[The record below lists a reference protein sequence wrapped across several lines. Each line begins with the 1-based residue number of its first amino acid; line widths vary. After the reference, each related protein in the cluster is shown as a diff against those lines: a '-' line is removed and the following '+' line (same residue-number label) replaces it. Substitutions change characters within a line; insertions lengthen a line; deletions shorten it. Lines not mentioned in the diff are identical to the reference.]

1 MSYILESL
9 KKSDQERHSSRSEKS
24 AVKNE
29 MKSVVERVVKSNAAS
44 YDNYLNDTNIKEP
57 IKSKRWVFLAF
68 LLSIVFV
75 FFAYV
80 YWPTIKVT
88 DTNPPPLELT
98 NSVLQNNTVSSSVD
112 TSSALPSLTISETVR
127 PTVKKN
133 TLSVM
138 DDHSLIKKESGPGLG
153 KNSEAAIK
161 ETSTANIFPA
171 VDILYQDIRQEESES
186 INVLYD
192 TEAVEEI
199 GVVGSANAAVSA
211 TPKESEK
218 NVPAI
223 PSVFTLDRQLQQ
235 SIPAIS
241 YGAHIYASDNKSG
254 FVILDG
260 AKRRAGEKM
269 SSGIYV
275 EKIHGDFVVLS
286 FRGIIFSLPAMKNWN
301 P

>member
-9 KKSDQERHSSRSEKS
+9 KKSDQERHSSHSEKS
-24 AVKNE
+24 A
-29 MKSVVERVVKSNAAS
+29 VKSNAAS

-57 IKSKRWVFLAF
+57 IKSKRWFFLAF

-80 YWPTIKVT
+80 YWSTIKVT
-88 DTNPPPLELT
+88 DTDALPLET
-98 NSVLQNNTVSSSVD
+98 NNTILQNNTVSSSVD
-112 TSSALPSLTISETVR
+112 TSSALPSLTIAETVQ
-127 PTVKKN
+127 PTVKN
-133 TLSVM
+133 STLSVI
-138 DDHSLIKKESGPGLG
+138 DDHSLIKKESGSGLG
-153 KNSEAAIK
+153 KNSESAIK

-171 VDILYQDIRQEESES
+171 VDILYQDIHQEESES

-199 GVVGSANAAVSA
+199 GVVGSANAAVNV
-211 TPKESEK
+211 TPKEPEK
-218 NVPAI
+218 NVSTI
-223 PSVFTLDRQLQQ
+223 PSVFTLDRQLQK
-235 SIPAIS
+235 SIPAIR

>member
-9 KKSDQERHSSRSEKS
+9 KKSDQERHLSHSEKS
-24 AVKNE
+24 A
-29 MKSVVERVVKSNAAS
+29 VKSNAAS

-68 LLSIVFV
+68 LLSIAFV

-80 YWPTIKVT
+80 YWPTIKVK
-88 DTNPPPLELT
+88 DTNTPPLELT

-112 TSSALPSLTISETVR
+112 ISSALPSLTIAETVQ
-127 PTVKKN
+127 PTVKN
-133 TLSVM
+133 STLSVI
-138 DDHSLIKKESGPGLG
+138 DDHSLIKKESDPDLG
-153 KNSEAAIK
+153 KNSESAIK

-199 GVVGSANAAVSA
+199 GVVGSANAAVNV
-211 TPKESEK
+211 TPKEPEK
-218 NVPAI
+218 NVSTI
-223 PSVFTLDRQLQQ
+223 PSVFTLDRQLQK
-235 SIPAIS
+235 SIPAIR

>member
-9 KKSDQERHSSRSEKS
+9 KKSDQERHSSHSEKS
-24 AVKNE
+24 A
-29 MKSVVERVVKSNAAS
+29 VKSNAAS

-57 IKSKRWVFLAF
+57 IKSKRWFFLAF

-80 YWPTIKVT
+80 YWSTIKVT
-88 DTNPPPLELT
+88 DTDALPLET
-98 NSVLQNNTVSSSVD
+98 NNTILQNNTVSSSVD
-112 TSSALPSLTISETVR
+112 TYSALPSLTIAETVQ
-127 PTVKKN
+127 PTAKN
-133 TLSVM
+133 STLSVI
-138 DDHSLIKKESGPGLG
+138 DDHSLIKKEPDQNLG
-153 KNSEAAIK
+153 KNFESAIK
-161 ETSTANIFPA
+161 ETSTANIFRA
-171 VDILYQDIRQEESES
+171 VDILYQDIHQEESES
-186 INVLYD
+186 ISVLYD

-199 GVVGSANAAVSA
+199 GVVGSANAAVNV
-211 TPKESEK
+211 TPKEPEK
-218 NVPAI
+218 NVPTI

-235 SIPAIS
+235 SIPAIN

>member
-24 AVKNE
+24 
-29 MKSVVERVVKSNAAS
+29 VVKIEAKSKAAS
-44 YDNYLNDTNIKEP
+44 YDNYLNDTNIKKP
-57 IKSKRWVFLAF
+57 IKSKKWVFLAF
-68 LLSIVFV
+68 LLSIAFV

-88 DTNPPPLELT
+88 DTNTPPLEIGDAI
-98 NSVLQNNTVSSSVD
+98 LQNNTVSSSVGS
-112 TSSALPSLTISETVR
+112 SSALPSLTMAETVQ
-127 PTVKKN
+127 PTVKN
-133 TLSVM
+133 STLSVM
-138 DDHSLIKKESGPGLG
+138 DDHSLIKKELDPDLG

-161 ETSTANIFPA
+161 ETSTVNTFPA

-186 INVLYD
+186 ISALYE

-199 GVVGSANAAVSA
+199 GVVANSNAAVST

-218 NVPAI
+218 NVLAI

-260 AKRRAGEKM
+260 AKRRVGEKM